1 MARAGFVLTMIGAVI
16 PAVVNLAIL
25 AVMPPLLTPVFGV
38 GLILIATANRTSS
51 SLTRFGRLVLVGLGA
66 VLLFAFLWVLLVRP
80 DMIDRID
87 GDRIYGVVANVL

>member
-1 MARAGFVLTMIGAVI
+1 MARAGFVLAMIGVVI

-51 SLTRFGRLVLVGLGA
+51 SLTRFGRLVLVGLGV
-66 VLLFAFLWVLLVRP
+66 VLLFAFLWTLLVRP
-80 DMIDRID
+80 DVLDQID
-87 GDRIYGVVANVL
+87 GYRIYGVVANVL

>member
-25 AVMPPLLTPVFGV
+25 AVMPLLTPVFGV